1 MSGQE
6 ITHKEIEFMAGSD
19 LSNAVDLLLE
29 HKNRGELVCGVFNG
43 QPLYSDSITEDVAYM
58 LVMNDTKDAYEEKVR
73 RDAEEAERQHQKHM
87 ETIPEQ
93 TKEWITKGMNVL
105 EFDKWDYWAKIVPI
119 RLKDLYQGMELGN
132 TLDLIKLLQEN
143 RYEEANNLMHEQG
156 HSGMSYSLVKQMVI
170 EFDSRGQYFVDN
182 YLEKDDG
189 S

>member
-1 MSGQE
+1 MSDQE
-6 ITHKEIEFMAGSD
+6 ITHREIEFMAGSD

-29 HKNRGELVCGVFNG
+29 HMNRGELVYGVFNG
-43 QPLYSDSITEDVAYM
+43 QPLYSDSVTYDVAYM
-58 LVMNDTKDAYEEKVR
+58 LLLNTTKDEHEEEMR
-73 RDAEEAERQHQKHM
+73 GIAERAERQRQKHL

-93 TKEWITKGMNVL
+93 TKEWITKGMDIL
-105 EFDKWDYWAKIVPI
+105 EFDKWDYWAKIVPV

-132 TLDLIKLLQEN
+132 TLDLIKLLQED
-143 RYEEANNLMHEQG
+143 RYEEANDLMYEQG

-189 S
+189 E